1 MKFKIDENLPAE
13 VAADL
18 RAAGHDVDTVF
29 DEGLA
34 GTQDSSLLE
43 RAQHEERVFLTLDK
57 GIANVQAYPPKSY
70 SGIILFRPRVSGR
83 GSVAAFL
90 RKHLPLLLSSDL
102 TGRLV
107 VVSDRSIRRR

>member
-18 RAAGHDVDTVF
+18 RAAGHDADTVF

-70 SGIILFRPRVSGR
+70 SGIILFRPHVSGR

>member
-1 MKFKIDENLPAE
+1 MKFKIDENLPAK

-70 SGIILFRPRVSGR
+70 SGIILFRPHVSGR